1 MSDTFIPYLLD
12 RRVKGSDRKKVEDKK
27 NCLLL
32 SKYHDNHDNHD
43 DFQIKVKSSLKK
55 SEI

>member
-32 SKYHDNHDNHD
+32 SKYHDNHD